1 MKYESVSAVVNRIKE
16 DLQRDYRLQSI
27 AMEGNIIGL
36 KRASNGH
43 WYMNI
48 RDDGA
53 SIRAV
58 LFRGRAG
65 TMMNTV
71 REGDSVVVVGSINV
85 YEKGGTL
92 SFIIERLFSQGMGNL
107 QAQYERTKAELA
119 AKGYFAQER
128 KKALPRFPWRVG
140 ILTSRT
146 GAVLHDIEK
155 IRAERNPYIQ
165 PILYAVPVQGEGA
178 VPELVKNLTAAG
190 NNKSLDVLIL
200 ARGGGSMEDL
210 WCFNDARVVEAVFAA
225 QVPIITAVGHETDTT
240 LVDYAADVRAAT
252 PTHAAE
258 LAFPRFEDME
268 LQLSSLAETVY
279 ETMRLRIERLQH
291 ELEQVTARIQ
301 LRRYDDFLAA
311 KAENLRHLL
320 TASQQRL
327 DYLFLQKESE
337 LAKTQARM
345 EVLNPLSLLRKGYGR
360 LEQDGKVITAAKAVK
375 KDRSLTI
382 EMADGTIIT
391 DVKEVTGRGKNGE

>member
-119 AKGYFAQER
+119 AKGYFAQDR

-190 NNKSLDVLIL
+190 NDKSLDVLIL

-382 EMADGTIIT
+382 EMADGTIVT

>member
-1 MKYESVSAVVNRIKE
+1 
-16 DLQRDYRLQSI
+16 
-27 AMEGNIIGL
+27 
-36 KRASNGH
+36 
-43 WYMNI
+43 
-48 RDDGA
+48 
-53 SIRAV
+53 
-58 LFRGRAG
+58 
-65 TMMNTV
+65 
-71 REGDSVVVVGSINV
+71 
-85 YEKGGTL
+85 
-92 SFIIERLFSQGMGNL
+92 MGNL

-190 NNKSLDVLIL
+190 NDKSLDVLIL

-382 EMADGTIIT
+382 EMADGTIVT

>member
-119 AKGYFAQER
+119 AKGYFAQDR

-375 KDRSLTI
+375 KDRPLTI

>member
-119 AKGYFAQER
+119 AKGYFAQDR
-128 KKALPRFPWRVG
+128 KKALPRFPGV
-140 ILTSRT
+140 S
-146 GAVLHDIEK
+146 A
-155 IRAERNPYIQ
+155 Y
-165 PILYAVPVQGEGA
+165 
-178 VPELVKNLTAAG
+178 
-190 NNKSLDVLIL
+190 
-200 ARGGGSMEDL
+200 
-210 WCFNDARVVEAVFAA
+210 
-225 QVPIITAVGHETDTT
+225 
-240 LVDYAADVRAAT
+240 
-252 PTHAAE
+252 
-258 LAFPRFEDME
+258 
-268 LQLSSLAETVY
+268 
-279 ETMRLRIERLQH
+279 
-291 ELEQVTARIQ
+291 
-301 LRRYDDFLAA
+301 
-311 KAENLRHLL
+311 
-320 TASQQRL
+320 
-327 DYLFLQKESE
+327 
-337 LAKTQARM
+337 
-345 EVLNPLSLLRKGYGR
+345 
-360 LEQDGKVITAAKAVK
+360 
-375 KDRSLTI
+375 
-382 EMADGTIIT
+382 
-391 DVKEVTGRGKNGE
+391 

>member
-190 NNKSLDVLIL
+190 NDKSLDVLIL

-382 EMADGTIIT
+382 EMADGTIVT

>member
-119 AKGYFAQER
+119 AKGYFAQDR

-190 NNKSLDVLIL
+190 NDKSLDVLIL

-375 KDRSLTI
+375 KDRPLTI
-382 EMADGTIIT
+382 EMADGTIVT

>member
-119 AKGYFAQER
+119 AKEYFAQDR

-375 KDRSLTI
+375 KDRPLTI

>member
-119 AKGYFAQER
+119 AKGYFAQDR

-140 ILTSRT
+140 ILTART

-375 KDRSLTI
+375 KDRPLTI

>member
-190 NNKSLDVLIL
+190 NDKSLDVLIL

-382 EMADGTIIT
+382 EMADGTIVT
-391 DVKEVTGRGKNGE
+391 DGKEGTGRGKNGE